1 MTVLAAILAVI
12 GYSLNDTIVV
22 FDRIREN
29 FLATRHNDP
38 KKIVNGAL
46 NQTLSRTIMT
56 SVTTLL
62 VLVALFLLGGEIINS
77 FALALLIGVII
88 GTYSSIYVASSMILA
103 LGITKED
110 MLPSEKEKKEIDSRP

>member
-1 MTVLAAILAVI
+1 
-12 GYSLNDTIVV
+12 
-22 FDRIREN
+22 
-29 FLATRHNDP
+29 
-38 KKIVNGAL
+38 
-46 NQTLSRTIMT
+46 MT